1 MSFALDAKHEVLKN
15 EIKSD
20 CCAMAYLSAVI
31 KGAGQLSLCAGK
43 YTISIH
49 TDTPELFDVI
59 NHIVK
64 QYYGEECTLC
74 LAEENLGFKI
84 IKYKITIPSTVS
96 ERIMFDCGILE
107 LDENNNVTFNNGIS
121 PFVIQDEC
129 CKLSYI
135 KGTFVSCATSNIVI
149 KNYDNGKSNSGYHLE
164 FVFNFEQ
171 AASDF
176 CKLLEHFDIHAKTT
190 VRKNNPL
197 VYVKEYQVICDILAL
212 VGANKAVLEL
222 QNEAAI
228 RDLRNNVNRQT
239 NCLNANLNKMVQA
252 SVKQLNAIN
261 YIKDTVGL
269 ESLDEGLQELCLIR
283 LANPEEPLDKL
294 RMLYF
299 EPISKSG
306 INHRFSKILK
316 IAEELKEE
324 NEPNENNNKDKE

>member
-1 MSFALDAKHEVLKN
+1 MSFALDAKHEVLKT
-15 EIKSD
+15 EIKND
-20 CCAMAYLSAVI
+20 CCAIAYLSAVI
-31 KGAGQLSLCAGK
+31 KGAGQLSLSAGK
-43 YTISIH
+43 HTISIH

-59 NHIVK
+59 NKIVK

-74 LAEENLGFKI
+74 LAEENIGFKI
-84 IKYKITIPSTVS
+84 IKYKITIPSSVS

-107 LDENNNVTFNNGIS
+107 LDDNNNVTFINGIS
-121 PFVIQDEC
+121 PMIIQEDC
-129 CKLSYI
+129 CKLAYI

-171 AASDF
+171 TASDF
-176 CKLLEHFDIHAKTT
+176 CKLLESFDIHAKTT

-261 YIKDTVGL
+261 YIKDNYGL
-269 ESLDEGLQELCLIR
+269 EILDDNLQELCLIR
-283 LANPEEPLDKL
+283 LANPDEPLDKL
-294 RMLYF
+294 RLLYS

-324 NEPNENNNKDKE
+324 QTQEKTKENKK

>member
-1 MSFALDAKHEVLKN
+1 MLNN

-43 YTISIH
+43 HTISIH

-107 LDENNNVTFNNGIS
+107 LDENNNMTFNNGIS

-171 AASDF
+171 TASDF

-283 LANPEEPLDKL
+283 LANPDEPLDKL

-316 IAEELKEE
+316 IAEELKEK
-324 NEPNENNNKDKE
+324 NEANENNNKDKE

>member
-43 YTISIH
+43 HTISIH

-107 LDENNNVTFNNGIS
+107 LDEKNNVTFNNGIS

>member
-43 YTISIH
+43 HTISIH

-107 LDENNNVTFNNGIS
+107 LDENNNMTFNNGIS